1 MERLFDLD
9 WQLLADSSL
18 TIIAIFFLFLAL
30 SYLLFNPA
38 RKVLNERREKIRND
52 LDGAQRDME
61 DARSLKAQY
70 EEKLKNINSEAEVIL
85 NEARKK
91 ALISERQ
98 IIAQAREEAGRI
110 LEKARAEAEL
120 ERVKAA
126 DDMKKEMVSI
136 ASLMAEKAVLAVM
149 DTSVQNRLIEE
160 TLKNMGEST
169 WKS

>member
-120 ERVKAA
+120 ERVNAA